1 MSESCFSNTKPKIL
15 NYIDFKL
22 FSQEAI
28 KEDLSEALCN
38 CGNSYDI
45 VITFLH
51 QSYINVLP
59 KRKKWLKEN
68 NETHANKTLCQA
80 IMKRSRLKTKAN
92 KTKDLADIRNY
103 NKQENCVVNLN
114 KEAKFEYISK
124 FESNDNEPFWV
135 NCKPYFTNK
144 HSITDTYIMLGE
156 YGELILKNK
165 EIANTYNDHFRS
177 IVDNL
182 SFDHWDYH
190 SLSLTKGS
198 DSIFNIIKRYKH
210 YPSMKNIK
218 AKLNSVRSF
227 TFQPVFMDEVTAV
240 IQYMKNNKSVGG
252 KKPIQILK

>member
-1 MSESCFSNTKPKIL
+1 
-15 NYIDFKL
+15 
-22 FSQEAI
+22 
-28 KEDLSEALCN
+28 
-38 CGNSYDI
+38 
-45 VITFLH
+45 
-51 QSYINVLP
+51 
-59 KRKKWLKEN
+59 
-68 NETHANKTLCQA
+68 
-80 IMKRSRLKTKAN
+80 MKRSRLKTKAN

-144 HSITDTYIMLGE
+144 HSITDTYILLGE

-252 KKPIQILK
+252 KKPIQILKESELTFGILTSCVNKSIKTGCFPDSPREANINLIFKKDDSLDKSNYRPVSILPLL